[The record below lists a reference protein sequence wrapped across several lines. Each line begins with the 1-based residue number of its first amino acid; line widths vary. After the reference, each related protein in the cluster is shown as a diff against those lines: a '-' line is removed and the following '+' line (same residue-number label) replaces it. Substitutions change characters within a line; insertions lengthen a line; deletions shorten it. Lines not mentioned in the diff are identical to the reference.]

1 MKSVARGN
9 RVVFG
14 LIIVS
19 LVGFSA
25 YCWQLL
31 SQQQRAFD
39 LSVAAEMVLNRV
51 NTDTVYLLGREK
63 ASDGSVQQRL
73 SLLSSHLDRFV
84 RLVHEDPESV
94 DDPGSQALQ
103 RDIDG
108 YLLDLARLYT
118 MEMTIEYLA
127 PRFQG
132 QLKALQGTLPVGEA
146 QYRDLTE
153 LMRLHHYLRRSWD
166 QNEQRQLLQL
176 QQHLLD
182 RYGEQ
187 PRVTA
192 LVRLGQEFNQ
202 QVMEYHRLRNQVV
215 EMKGLSSLP
224 AWKQSKLERASS
236 LKSRFYLMVLGGA
249 LAGPGQERLPGQ
261 HEPRD
266 PHPHECH
273 HRLQRPGTANQSGSP
288 AAGLSQQDQILV
300 GHLAAAHQRH
310 SGSHQGGVRQVDLGG
325 DRLRSQRAARLPRR
339 HVRGSGGA
347 QAHRGH
353 HQQVSRRARLSA
365 RGSAAPRS
373 GTGQPGE
380 QCHQVHRAG
389 RGGGGHHPRPS
400 CSSPLPSWRRAIP
413 ANMAAPGLA
422 STSPS
427 AWWG

>member
-1 MKSVARGN
+1 M
-9 RVVFG
+9 
-14 LIIVS
+14 
-19 LVGFSA
+19 
-25 YCWQLL
+25 
-31 SQQQRAFD
+31 
-39 LSVAAEMVLNRV
+39 
-51 NTDTVYLLGREK
+51 
-63 ASDGSVQQRL
+63 
-73 SLLSSHLDRFV
+73 
-84 RLVHEDPESV
+84 
-94 DDPGSQALQ
+94 Q

-236 LKSRFYLMVLGGA
+236 S
-249 LAGPGQERLPGQ
+249 
-261 HEPRD
+261 
-266 PHPHECH
+266 
-273 HRLQRPGTANQSGSP
+273 
-288 AAGLSQQDQILV
+288 
-300 GHLAAAHQRH
+300 
-310 SGSHQGGVRQVDLGG
+310 
-325 DRLRSQRAARLPRR
+325 RAA
-339 HVRGSGGA
+339 
-347 QAHRGH
+347 
-353 HQQVSRRARLSA
+353 
-365 RGSAAPRS
+365 
-373 GTGQPGE
+373 
-380 QCHQVHRAG
+380 
-389 RGGGGHHPRPS
+389 
-400 CSSPLPSWRRAIP
+400 
-413 ANMAAPGLA
+413 
-422 STSPS
+422 ST
-427 AWWG
+427 

>member
-1 MKSVARGN
+1 MKSVARAN

-187 PRVTA
+187 PRVAA

-236 LKSRFYLMVLGGA
+236 LKSRFYLMVLGGRCSA
-249 LAGPGQERLPGQ
+249 
-261 HEPRD
+261 
-266 PHPHECH
+266 
-273 HRLQRPGTANQSGSP
+273 
-288 AAGLSQQDQILV
+288 
-300 GHLAAAHQRH
+300 
-310 SGSHQGGVRQVDLGG
+310 
-325 DRLRSQRAARLPRR
+325 
-339 HVRGSGGA
+339 
-347 QAHRGH
+347 
-353 HQQVSRRARLSA
+353 SRWW
-365 RGSAAPRS
+365 
-373 GTGQPGE
+373 
-380 QCHQVHRAG
+380 
-389 RGGGGHHPRPS
+389 PRP
-400 CSSPLPSWRRAIP
+400 CG
-413 ANMAAPGLA
+413 AATR
-422 STSPS
+422 S
-427 AWWG
+427 

>member
-1 MKSVARGN
+1 MNNVTRVN
-9 RVVFG
+9 RVVLG

-51 NTDTVYLLGREK
+51 NTDTVYLLGAK

-146 QYRDLTE
+146 HRDLTE

-187 PRVTA
+187 PR
-192 LVRLGQEFNQ
+192 
-202 QVMEYHRLRNQVV
+202 
-215 EMKGLSSLP
+215 S
-224 AWKQSKLERASS
+224 
-236 LKSRFYLMVLGGA
+236 
-249 LAGPGQERLPGQ
+249 
-261 HEPRD
+261 
-266 PHPHECH
+266 
-273 HRLQRPGTANQSGSP
+273 
-288 AAGLSQQDQILV
+288 
-300 GHLAAAHQRH
+300 
-310 SGSHQGGVRQVDLGG
+310 
-325 DRLRSQRAARLPRR
+325 
-339 HVRGSGGA
+339 
-347 QAHRGH
+347 
-353 HQQVSRRARLSA
+353 
-365 RGSAAPRS
+365 
-373 GTGQPGE
+373 
-380 QCHQVHRAG
+380 
-389 RGGGGHHPRPS
+389 RPS
-400 CSSPLPSWRRAIP
+400 SGWARSSISR
-413 ANMAAPGLA
+413 
-422 STSPS
+422 
-427 AWWG
+427 